1 MEPMQSNMSSS
12 MASSKNKRVLWI
24 VVAVAIVVVVLAW
37 WYMYRRAPGSS
48 DEGASTSVEA
58 QEPLS
63 GGDTAADIGRDLE
76 AVDLG
81 NVDSELNALDQDI
94 NQL

>member
-1 MEPMQSNMSSS
+1 
-12 MASSKNKRVLWI
+12 MAASKNKRVVWI
-24 VVAVAIVVVVLAW
+24 VVAVAVVVAVLAW

-48 DEGASTSVEA
+48 DEGAPTSVET

-63 GGDTAADIGRDLE
+63 GGDTAADISRDLE